1 MIIVLTLPYCA
12 LIWVLIRMGV
22 LPNTK
27 ATWGS
32 IGAWV
37 LLLLI
42 FLFIPMQWGAPSGSA
57 RVMTRVVQIVPNI
70 SGQVIEVAA
79 EPNEPMR
86 QGDVLFRIDPV
97 PFQISVDLTE
107 ATLVRVQ
114 TQAKQDIEALED
126 AKANLRRAAAAAELA
141 QSRYDDDK
149 QLVDSGVYSENRL
162 EKRQS
167 DLDQAN
173 AIVDS
178 ASSAVSRAEA
188 ELGAVMPNGDLA
200 KVAEAQSQLDQA
212 RWNLDQTVVRAPG
225 EGFAT
230 NVALAAGQRAVNM
243 PFAPAMAFVDTT
255 ESTLVAQIHQIY
267 LRHIEPGQPIE
278 LTMKKMPGLVLAGTV
293 DSIIPAVSTGQAQV
307 GGTVAMATQVASE
320 PFLVRVN
327 LDDPTLMDQFEPG
340 SVGIVAIYTDSAGAT
355 HIIRKVMMRLTAIL
369 NYINPAL

>member
-12 LIWVLIRMGV
+12 LIWILIRVGV
-22 LPNTK
+22 LPNSK

-79 EPNEPMR
+79 KPNAPM
-86 QGDVLFRIDPV
+86 QKGDVLFRIDPV
-97 PFQISVDLTE
+97 PFQHSVNLAE

-114 TQAKQDIEALED
+114 TQSKQDIEALED
-126 AKANLRRAAAAAELA
+126 TKANLRRAEAGAELA

-149 QLVDSGVYSENRL
+149 QLVESEVYSANRL

-167 DLDQAN
+167 DLDQAI

-178 ASSAVSRAEA
+178 ARSAVARAEA
-188 ELGAVMPNGDLA
+188 ELGAVMPDGDFA

-243 PFAPAMAFVDTT
+243 PFAPAMAFVDTS

-267 LRHIEPGQPIE
+267 LRHIESGQAIE

-307 GGTVAMATQVASE
+307 GGTVATATQVVSE
-320 PFLVRVN
+320 PFLVRIN
-327 LDDPTLMDQFEPG
+327 LDDPTMMGSFDPG